1 MVNDLK
7 LQEGHPV
14 DENLRPIKVGG
25 KSTALETA
33 QHGNGAKVN
42 GDFTVTGKING
53 KTDIQ
58 LDDDI
63 TCDDITCDDITC
75 NTITS
80 TDLTID
86 DSGDITLDADGGEV
100 YLKDGGDTFAQF
112 STSGTLPSLKL
123 FESPGG
129 TDYCSIVVVP
139 NGSAVI
145 STYDAAGSDAHLSFS
160 IDGNITLDSAGDITL
175 DSNTGVFILKNAGT
189 QFSVANSSY
198 AGMILGY
205 TTVGIDAADDAKTAT
220 TSMAVTD
227 SAHKVNFIAPPSEV
241 VEIFVSIY
249 ADFSRRNLTFG
260 LSDSDTYSPI
270 DFPGADDATNEH
282 VVAYPPSSLGDR
294 TINHRW
300 VVTGLTPGT
309 QYEWWLGF
317 KSTHALAN
325 VVRWGG
331 NVSGEYA
338 PFIMKATA
346 LPAAVT
352 DFAVYG

>member
-1 MVNDLK
+1 MANTVT
-7 LQEGHPV
+7 LQSENSSHPV
-14 DENLRPIKVGG
+14 DENLRPILVGG

-42 GDFTVTGKING
+42 GDLTVTGDING
-53 KTDIQ
+53 
-58 LDDDI
+58 
-63 TCDDITCDDITC
+63 
-75 NTITS
+75 
-80 TDLTID
+80 
-86 DSGDITLDADGGEV
+86 
-100 YLKDGGDTFAQF
+100 
-112 STSGTLPSLKL
+112 
-123 FESPGG
+123 
-129 TDYCSIVVVP
+129 
-139 NGSAVI
+139 
-145 STYDAAGSDAHLSFS
+145 
-160 IDGNITLDSAGDITL
+160 
-175 DSNTGVFILKNAGT
+175 NTGVH
-189 QFSVANSSY
+189 

-205 TTVGIDAADDAKTAT
+205 TTVGIDAADDSITAT

-227 SAHKVNFIAPPSEV
+227 SEHKVNFIAPPSGV

-249 ADFSRRNLTFG
+249 ADFSRRPLYFG

-270 DFPGADDATNEH
+270 GLPGADDATNEH
-282 VVAYPPSSLGDR
+282 IVAYPPSSLGDR

-300 VVTGLTPGT
+300 VVTGVRPGT

-346 LPAAVT
+346 LPSAET

>member
-1 MVNDLK
+1 MANDLK

-42 GDFTVTGKING
+42 GDLTVTGDING
-53 KTDIQ
+53 
-58 LDDDI
+58 
-63 TCDDITCDDITC
+63 
-75 NTITS
+75 
-80 TDLTID
+80 
-86 DSGDITLDADGGEV
+86 
-100 YLKDGGDTFAQF
+100 
-112 STSGTLPSLKL
+112 
-123 FESPGG
+123 
-129 TDYCSIVVVP
+129 
-139 NGSAVI
+139 
-145 STYDAAGSDAHLSFS
+145 
-160 IDGNITLDSAGDITL
+160 
-175 DSNTGVFILKNAGT
+175 NTGIH
-189 QFSVANSSY
+189 

-205 TTVGIDAADDAKTAT
+205 TTVGIDAADDSITAT

-227 SAHKVNFIAPPSEV
+227 SEHKVNFIAPPSGV

-249 ADFSRRNLTFG
+249 ADFSRRPLYFG

-270 DFPGADDATNEH
+270 DLPGADDATNEH
-282 VVAYPPSSLGDR
+282 IVAYPPSSLGDR
-294 TINHRW
+294 TINHRG
-300 VVTGLTPGT
+300 VVTGVRPGT

-346 LPAAVT
+346 LPSAET

>member
-1 MVNDLK
+1 MANTVT
-7 LQEGHPV
+7 LQSENSSHPV
-14 DENLRPIKVGG
+14 DENLRPILVGG

-42 GDFTVTGKING
+42 GDLTVTGDING
-53 KTDIQ
+53 
-58 LDDDI
+58 
-63 TCDDITCDDITC
+63 
-75 NTITS
+75 
-80 TDLTID
+80 
-86 DSGDITLDADGGEV
+86 
-100 YLKDGGDTFAQF
+100 
-112 STSGTLPSLKL
+112 
-123 FESPGG
+123 
-129 TDYCSIVVVP
+129 
-139 NGSAVI
+139 
-145 STYDAAGSDAHLSFS
+145 
-160 IDGNITLDSAGDITL
+160 
-175 DSNTGVFILKNAGT
+175 NTGIH
-189 QFSVANSSY
+189 

-205 TTVGIDAADDAKTAT
+205 TTVGIDAADDSITAT
-220 TSMAVTD
+220 TSMVVTD
-227 SAHKVNFIAPPSEV
+227 SEHKVNFISPPSGV

-249 ADFSRRNLTFG
+249 ADFSRRPLYFG

-270 DFPGADDATNEH
+270 DLPGADDATNEH
-282 VVAYPPSSLGDR
+282 IVAYPPSSLGDR

-317 KSTHALAN
+317 KSTHNLAN

-331 NVSGEYA
+331 DVSGEYA